1 MHHGNG
7 TEEILSSDSRF
18 FFVSVH
24 AFDKKFKFYPAT
36 GEESLPQRNVVNVAL
51 TKGFGF
57 ELLLEGWRDERV
69 GEKLNE
75 FQPQL
80 ILLSSGFDAH
90 KSDLAKA
97 AKLEAADYFELTQM
111 LISLAWRIESCHGR
125 LLSVLEGGY
134 DCKVGGGLQSSVEQ
148 HLRALARKPPAP
160 STGTKRGR
168 DGGARV

>member
-7 TEEILSSDSRF
+7 TEEILSSDGRF

-24 AFDKKFKFYPAT
+24 AFGPSFYPLT
-36 GEESLPQRNVVNVAL
+36 GAESPAQRNVVNVAL
-51 TKGFGF
+51 TRGFHF
-57 ELLLEGWRDERV
+57 ADLLHGWSEEGVDRRLD
-69 GEKLNE
+69 E

-97 AKLEAADYFELTQM
+97 AKLEAANYFELTQM

-134 DCKVGGGLQSSVEQ
+134 DTKAGGGLQSSVEQ

-168 DGGARV
+168 DGARV